1 MEHNFEIMFTI
12 LLVCVLLTVAACPI
26 DAANDGHI
34 RFSNLSIDDGLSQNT
49 VFSICQD
56 AEGYIWFAT
65 LEGLKGYDPNTL
77 SVQVKVG
84 KNKKKILSYTL

>member
-1 MEHNFEIMFTI
+1 MFTI
-12 LLVCVLLTVAACPI
+12 LLVCVLLTVAACPV
-26 DAANDGHI
+26 DAANDGQI

-84 KNKKKILSYTL
+84 KNKKKTLTYNL

>member
-1 MEHNFEIMFTI
+1 MFAI
-12 LLVCVLLTVAACPI
+12 LLVCVLLTVAACPV
-26 DAANDGHI
+26 DAANDGQI

-84 KNKKKILSYTL
+84 KNKKKTLTYNL